1 MPSAGTVQACDVM
14 VFLGQNRICRLCKD
28 QVLKNRITILKFQ
41 KANKANLL
49 SCASTSR
56 NRKKEVKVQYAL
68 SLCTSKNLKVILCGM
83 LIDLVCGHTC
93 ILQI

>member
-14 VFLGQNRICRLCKD
+14 VFLGHNRICRLCKD

-68 SLCTSKNLKVILCGM
+68 SLAHPKT
-83 LIDLVCGHTC
+83 
-93 ILQI
+93 